1 MAKLDSTIRK
11 LIKNSLFLTKD
22 ESTRLLVL
30 LEKMTEKEK
39 KELFDLLQSEK
50 QQIKLTVKNLIKIKG
65 ESAIS
70 DLNIFI
76 NAETGKLRKGKEN
89 TERKKEEETLDK
101 LLKELD
107 A

>member
-1 MAKLDSTIRK
+1 MPKIDSKIRT
-11 LIKNSLFLTKD
+11 LIRNSLFLSKD
-22 ESTRLLVL
+22 ESAKLLAL
-30 LEKMTEKEK
+30 LPKMTEGEK
-39 KELFDLLQSEK
+39 KELLNLLQTEK
-50 QQIKLTVKNLIKIKG
+50 QQIKEIVKNLIKIKG

-70 DLNIFI
+70 DLNIFV
-76 NAETGKLRKGKEN
+76 NTETSKLRKGKEG